1 MRKIYHGD
9 CVDALKLIESESV
22 QLVYVDV
29 PFGTQNV
36 QRLQSKE
43 SFASSSGS
51 VGFGGKK
58 YEHRVVSDISYSD
71 VFDDYINDFIAPCM
85 HEVKRVL
92 KRTGTLYLHC
102 DWRYVHYVKVYLD
115 GLFGRENFMNHV
127 IWSFNYGGRGKRKWP
142 AKHNDILVYSREEN
156 EQVFNWDDID
166 KIPYKAPGLQKDPV
180 RAAAGQVPTDVWE
193 MTIVPTNSKERTG
206 YPTQKP
212 LKLVE
217 RVIRASSNPGDV
229 VLDFCVGSGTTCVAA
244 ARLDRSFIG
253 IDKSATSMSV
263 MRDRFKTVGIESV
276 EWLDVQG
283 KPVDESAFESLT
295 ATEVD
300 EPAEVSDE

>member
-9 CVDALKLIESESV
+9 CLEALKLIEDESV

-29 PFGTQNV
+29 PFGTQNI

-43 SFASSSGS
+43 SFASASGS
-51 VGFGGKK
+51 VGFGGKR
-58 YEHRVVSDISYSD
+58 YEHKVVSDIAYSD

-85 HEVKRVL
+85 QEVKRVL

-102 DWRYVHYVKVYLD
+102 DWRYVHYIKVYLD
-115 GLFGRENFMNHV
+115 GVFGRENFMNHV

-142 AKHNDILVYSREEN
+142 AKHNDILVYSKEEN

-166 KIPYKAPGLQKDPV
+166 KIPYKAPSLQKDPA

-217 RVIRASSNPGDV
+217 RVLRASSNLGDT

-244 ARLDRSFIG
+244 ARLDRGFIG
-253 IDKSATSMSV
+253 IDKSETAMHV
-263 MRDRFKTVGIESV
+263 MHNRFKTVGIEGV
-276 EWLDVQG
+276 EWLDAAG
-283 KPVDESAFESLT
+283 NKLDDSAFEETVDLAESE
-295 ATEVD
+295 EVED
-300 EPAEVSDE
+300 SDE